1 MADLAMDVWLWAHD
15 EYSSAFRQFGAAA
28 EGMHSKIGLLA
39 HGVGL
44 LADGM
49 GSLAGGILGDAVKE
63 AAQYESVTQGMA
75 NNTNMTKAQ
84 LDDMRTAS
92 IALSEQ
98 TGQDAERIAEGWM
111 HISNHLYEGAAAYN
125 IASAAAK
132 NAAATNGN
140 VADDAN
146 ILAGVL
152 REYNVQAK
160 DLARNNELAT
170 RYMDTLHNAVANSNW
185 TNITSFFGGVERHLW
200 GLAGLLEHHRH
211 VAAQQVDGHHHGC
224 GQCLERYHQLLW
236 RCVGRHPHRMGG
248 LLDQPRHAAPRVVDG
263 HHRRRGQGVG
273 RCQRLL
279 RGCVGH
285 HS

>member
-1 MADLAMDVWLWAHD
+1 MDVWLWAHD

-98 TGQDAERIAEGWM
+98 TGQDAE
-111 HISNHLYEGAAAYN
+111 
-125 IASAAAK
+125 
-132 NAAATNGN
+132 
-140 VADDAN
+140 
-146 ILAGVL
+146 
-152 REYNVQAK
+152 
-160 DLARNNELAT
+160 
-170 RYMDTLHNAVANSNW
+170 
-185 TNITSFFGGVERHLW
+185 
-200 GLAGLLEHHRH
+200 
-211 VAAQQVDGHHHGC
+211 
-224 GQCLERYHQLLW
+224 
-236 RCVGRHPHRMGG
+236 
-248 LLDQPRHAAPRVVDG
+248 
-263 HHRRRGQGVG
+263 
-273 RCQRLL
+273 
-279 RGCVGH
+279 
-285 HS
+285 